1 MTGIALIGVALF
13 VQLSTSP
20 IEGHWVANLAKS
32 KLSPAFPFHSATLD
46 VVVKGDAVSFT
57 DKVVTAPGK
66 EEGHSNL
73 TFISDGKEHAFE
85 GTPLGAGVVSQ
96 ATWLNPR
103 TLQLIIRKDA
113 KEITTQTWEVSSD
126 GKTLTSVRTGMLEQ
140 VVVFER
146 R

>member
-13 VQLSTSP
+13 VQLSTTP

-32 KLSPAFPFHSATLD
+32 KLSPAFPFHSPTLD

-73 TFISDGKEHAFE
+73 T
-85 GTPLGAGVVSQ
+85 
-96 ATWLNPR
+96 
-103 TLQLIIRKDA
+103 
-113 KEITTQTWEVSSD
+113 SS
-126 GKTLTSVRTGMLEQ
+126 LTARSMRSKARHSAPALSLKRHG
-140 VVVFER
+140 
-146 R
+146 

>member
-85 GTPLGAGVVSQ
+85 GTATRRRRCLSSDMAESANAATHHPEGRERDHHSDVGGVVG
-96 ATWLNPR
+96 W
-103 TLQLIIRKDA
+103 KDA
-113 KEITTQTWEVSSD
+113 D
-126 GKTLTSVRTGMLEQ
+126 LRPHRHARTG
-140 VVVFER
+140 R
-146 R
+146 RL